1 VTLVTLLGGAR
12 SGKSRLAVELA
23 AATAAPVSF
32 VATGQALD
40 DEMAA
45 RIEAHRAARPS
56 GWVTVEEPLELE
68 RAVASLPA
76 DHVSI
81 VDCLSLWAANVLARG
96 DAEAEIV
103 ASAARAASAAA
114 ARDALVVAVSNEVG
128 LGIVP
133 VTPLGRTYRDLLG
146 TVNRTFVEASAEAAF
161 VVAGRP
167 VPLADDA
174 GFVTRIVGA
183 IGG

>member
-1 VTLVTLLGGAR
+1 MTLVTLLGGAR
-12 SGKSRLAVELA
+12 SGKSRLAVVLA
-23 AATAAPVSF
+23 AATSAPVTF
-32 VATGQALD
+32 LATGEARD

-45 RIEAHRAARPS
+45 RIDAHRSTRPG
-56 GWVTVEEPLELE
+56 GWATVEEPLELE
-68 RAVASLPA
+68 GAVASLPA
-76 DHVSI
+76 EHVSI
-81 VDCLSLWAANVLARG
+81 VDCLSLWVANVLERG

-103 ASAARAASAAA
+103 ASAARAATAAA

-133 VTPLGRTYRDLLG
+133 ATPLGRAYRDLLG

-167 VPLADDA
+167 LPLTDAA
-174 GFVTRIVGA
+174 GFATRIVGA
-183 IGG
+183 TGG